1 MGGISFAGSQHVS
14 TQDRAVWA
22 LLEQGWPEL
31 GNGQILVLV
40 GDTAWGPGAL
50 TRVSQAEHVSRYP
63 CVGGVGQDRGIL
75 ETQAEWASW
84 AALPAI
90 T

>member
-1 MGGISFAGSQHVS
+1 MTSSWVGFRVLAPS
-14 TQDRAVWA
+14 TSALKTGQSGPS
-22 LLEQGWPEL
+22 LLEQDWPEL

-40 GDTAWGPGAL
+40 GDTAWGTGAL

-75 ETQAEWASW
+75 ETQAE
-84 AALPAI
+84 
-90 T
+90 